1 MFKTGSRLIAAL
13 LVASLGM
20 GCTTAY
26 DRYGRPHEVIEPG
39 AAIVGAAA
47 IGLIAYGLASSGHR
61 EHHEPHYQPRSY
73 DHGYHGHGHYY
84 EPAPCHY

>member
-1 MFKTGSRLIAAL
+1 MIKTGSRLITAI

-47 IGLIAYGLASSGHR
+47 IGLIAYGLVSSGHR
-61 EHHEPHYQPRSY
+61 EHHEHHYQP
-73 DHGYHGHGHYY
+73 HGYGYGHHC